1 MQNHMRLKRKL
12 ARILDR
18 EGILYKP
25 VQKEENEVGSERNAE
40 VTEKQRGKRGQ
51 GETVRT
57 REMRDSMGISL
68 ESREHGNSLGES
80 QGAKLYLTRHLK
92 LWGEG

>member
-25 VQKEENEVGSERNAE
+25 VQKEENQVGSERNTE
-40 VTEKQRGKRGQ
+40 VTEKQKGKRRQ
-51 GETVRT
+51 GETMRT
-57 REMRDSMGISL
+57 REMRESMGISL
-68 ESREHGNSLGES
+68 ESREHGSSLGES
-80 QGAKLYLTRHLK
+80 QGAKLYLTGHLK